1 MSHHT
6 AEEIDKRVRSFF
18 IIGGSLLILTVLTV
32 GVAYVNLPMVA
43 AVTVALVIASFKAS
57 LVAAVFMHLIAE
69 KKLIYAVLLLTVAF
83 FFVLLFV
90 PLLTDWD
97 GFGS

>member
-6 AEEIDKRVRSFF
+6 AEEIDKRVRQFF
-18 IIGGSLLILTVLTV
+18 LIGASLLILTGLTV
-32 GVAYVNLPMVA
+32 AVAYLHLGVVA
-43 AVTVALVIASFKAS
+43 AVTVALIIACFKAS
-57 LVAAVFMHLIAE
+57 LVAAIFMHLIAE
-69 KKLIYAVLLLTVAF
+69 EKLIYAVLLMTVAF